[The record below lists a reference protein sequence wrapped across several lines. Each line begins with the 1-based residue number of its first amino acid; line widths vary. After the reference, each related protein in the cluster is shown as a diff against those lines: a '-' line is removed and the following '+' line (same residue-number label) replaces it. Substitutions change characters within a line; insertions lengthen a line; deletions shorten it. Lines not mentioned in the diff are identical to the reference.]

1 MKQKIFKDK
10 YHIFEIEY
18 KKNELTY
25 TNVDEIIEAL
35 KVKIDNHPVISFIAI
50 FDQYKH
56 TSSLEGGEVSPAIKA
71 AKNIVFCFG
80 KELPTP
86 EVLAVRPRSIGV
98 CEMEDKFVLNFL
110 EAPNDMA
117 NKTMEDFV
125 KSLKAQKSLLGF

>member
-1 MKQKIFKDK
+1 MEQKIFKDK

-18 KKNELTY
+18 KKTEVSY
-25 TNVDEIIEAL
+25 SSVDEIIEVL
-35 KVKIDNHPVISFIAI
+35 KKKVENHPVISFIAI

-56 TSSLEGGEVSPAIKA
+56 TSSLKDGEINPKIKD

-98 CEMEDKFVLNFL
+98 CEMEDSFVVNFL
-110 EAPNDMA
+110 EAPNDSA
-117 NKTMEDFV
+117 NVTMEEFV
-125 KSLKAQKSLLGF
+125 KSLK

>member
-10 YHIFEIEY
+10 YHIFELEY
-18 KKNELTY
+18 KKDEIKY
-25 TNVDEIIEAL
+25 KNVDEIISAL
-35 KVKIDNHPVISFIAI
+35 QVKIDAHPVLAFIAI

-56 TSSLEGGEVSPAIKA
+56 TSSLEGSEINPNIKA

-98 CEMEDKFVLNFL
+98 CEMKDSFVVNFL
-110 EAPNDMA
+110 EAPNEMA

-125 KSLKAQKSLLGF
+125 KSLAN